1 MSFFRSDL
9 SKGKES
15 RMAMR
20 GDFEESINVEIVKV
34 IDLLR
39 GNAKAYAREFAN
51 EDPTTEAKVF
61 HQTLNWFIMM
71 LFAKALNKE
80 LQA

>member
-1 MSFFRSDL
+1 
-9 SKGKES
+9 
-15 RMAMR
+15 MAMR
-20 GDFEESINVEIVKV
+20 GDFEESIHVEIEKI

-39 GNAKAYAREFAN
+39 SNAKAYSKEFAN
-51 EDPTTEAKVF
+51 EDPITEDKVF